1 MAKQRKN
8 SPKGSARKRVTA
20 KQVQATE
27 DKPFIP
33 QQQVPVGPEI
43 DDDDPCG
50 EEGLSIRRKL
60 FVEYITGEALGN
72 ASRSAKLAGYSD
84 SNRHVLDQT
93 ASRLLRFVEIQQAI
107 ARRLASR
114 LLKPDAI
121 RQRIAE
127 LAGATMANF
136 LRVGADGKPEM
147 DWAAAAAAGAIGQ
160 VREYTE
166 EGIEGSG
173 APVVFK
179 RKFKIQDPIRALEL
193 LAKVQGLIN
202 DRPSEAEEPPMIR
215 MRPVNRVAKP
225 DDAFG
230 SN

>member
-1 MAKQRKN
+1 VAKQRKN
-8 SPKGSARKRVTA
+8 PRKPTGKRVTT
-20 KQVQATE
+20 KQVQEGE
-27 DKPFIP
+27 DRPFVP
-33 QQQVPVGPEI
+33 PQQVPVGPEI

-50 EEGLSIRRKL
+50 DEGLSIRRRL

-107 ARRLASR
+107 ARRLAAK
-114 LLKPDAI
+114 LLKPEAI
-121 RQRIAE
+121 RARVAE

-136 LRVGADGKPEM
+136 LKVGADGKPEM
-147 DWAAAAAAGAIGQ
+147 DWPAAAAAGAIGQ

-166 EGIEGSG
+166 EGVEGAG
-173 APVVFK
+173 QPVVFK

-202 DRPSEAEEPPMIR
+202 DRPSEPEEPPLIR